1 MLPAKRAIIASLYEA
16 GLAIASDLQLDQVLA
31 KEQEEAL
38 LYRDMQS
45 DALMQLMRRLAA
57 AKLQP
62 ACERTRQ
69 R

>member
-1 MLPAKRAIIASLYEA
+1 MLYDDAL
-16 GLAIASDLQLDQVLA
+16 VLA

-38 LYRDMQS
+38 LYRDMQNDVLS
-45 DALMQLMRRLAA
+45 QLMRRLAA

-62 ACERTRQ
+62 ADAQTQ